1 MLGLQSKPPRD
12 PDEEVEVPFIPPSI
26 SDLDEY
32 EEDEEP
38 RPPPA
43 PKPEEPIVPQ
53 MLIKLK
59 AYRFR
64 TSKHAWKHVVTMG
77 MHVHPVEQAA
87 DEKSEPCS
95 QLRIISWN
103 VDFESPY
110 KEERLAAALRHI
122 EEDVLQ
128 CKEDEPP
135 EPCCILLQEV
145 NQSVMPYLLR
155 DEWVRRWFV
164 VTPYTKD
171 KWPDGAHFGN
181 VTLISRSLNLVESH
195 ILHYG
200 YSDMSR
206 TALCVKIKLNVPG
219 TQEKRIISIVNTH
232 LESLPQGTAYR
243 PKQLEMCA
251 RFLRLNGVY
260 GGVIAGDMNSITPG
274 DAEIGKKLGLRD
286 SWRKGDRDAGKT
298 WGFQGQNAGNFP
310 TARLD
315 KIFYAPGMGY
325 RVDEPKC
332 IGAGLTIMESS
343 DEALWVSDHYGL
355 ETTLR
360 MLKPRS
366 NSS

>member
-1 MLGLQSKPPRD
+1 MDDL
-12 PDEEVEVPFIPPSI
+12 EE
-26 SDLDEY
+26 
-32 EEDEEP
+32 EEEEEEKEQ
-38 RPPPA
+38 RRAARPA
-43 PKPEEPIVPQ
+43 PAPSLPEEPVQ
-53 MLIKLK
+53 QKLIKLK

-64 TSKHAWKHVVTMG
+64 PSKNAWKHVVTN
-77 MHVHPVEQAA
+77 VHRDDEHAV
-87 DEKSEPCS
+87 DEKKGPCS

-103 VDFESPY
+103 IDFDSPH
-110 KEERLAAALRHI
+110 KEERLTAALRHI

-145 NQSVMPYLLR
+145 NQSVMPSLLR

-171 KWPDGAHFGN
+171 KWPEDAGYGN

-200 YSDMSR
+200 YSVMSR

-219 TQEKRIISIVNTH
+219 TQEKRVISIVNTH
-232 LESLPQGTAYR
+232 LESLPQGTPFR

-260 GGVIAGDMNSITPG
+260 GGVIAGDMNSIAPG
-274 DAEIGKKLGLRD
+274 DAEIGKRLGLKD
-286 SWRKGDRDAGKT
+286 SWRKGDDSDAGKT
-298 WGFQGQNAGNFP
+298 WGFQGQNQGNYP

-315 KIFYAPGMGY
+315 KVFYLPGMGY
-325 RVDEPKC
+325 RVDQPKC
-332 IGAGLTIMESS
+332 IGVGLKILESS

-355 ETTLR
+355 DTTLR